1 MRTLVILWWELQ
13 TGYHPVSE
21 IGQLKISVIRHTIKN
36 TYCSG
41 FVVYLRTSLTWPR
54 DKLLFR
60 FKRVHSG
67 AGRWNLSW
75 EMGELEFCAHNS
87 VPTADLKSNAEL
99 WLALLLCAQFF
110 WPMKNFRFK
119 NKSGECAHNQKITAA
134 IKVNFGRWAACHFS
148 NIGLWAKAKSHY

>member
-1 MRTLVILWWELQ
+1 M
-13 TGYHPVSE
+13 SE

-36 TYCSG
+36 THCSG

-87 VPTADLKSNAEL
+87 VAQGWTIIPFNITIPGNYCKLSRYIGIE
-99 WLALLLCAQFF
+99 LLLLL
-110 WPMKNFRFK
+110 PK
-119 NKSGECAHNQKITAA
+119 KIT
-134 IKVNFGRWAACHFS
+134 IIVINLVFWKPIWNYRNQNGYCVIFVEMLNSFS
-148 NIGLWAKAKSHY
+148 IL